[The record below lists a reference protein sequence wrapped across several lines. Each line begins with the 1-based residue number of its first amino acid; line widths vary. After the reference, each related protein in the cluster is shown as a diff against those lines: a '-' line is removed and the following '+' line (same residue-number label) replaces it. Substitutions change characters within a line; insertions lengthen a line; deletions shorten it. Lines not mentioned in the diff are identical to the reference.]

1 MKSKSS
7 QYYLQQIEDGN
18 EITIRES
25 SDKKLIFDLYD
36 LLNEKNKNC
45 TYQVVCQETISE
57 VIAKSSD
64 VRQTTFPF

>member
-36 LLNEKNKNC
+36 LLNEKNKNS
-45 TYQVVCQETISE
+45 TYQVVCQEIFTE
-57 VIAKSSD
+57 VIAKSTD
-64 VRQTTFPF
+64 VRQTTFTF

>member
-36 LLNEKNKNC
+36 LLNEKNKHC
-45 TYQVVCQETISE
+45 TYRVLCQETITE
-57 VIAKSSD
+57 VIAQSSD
-64 VRQTTFPF
+64 IRQATFPF